1 MTTAFIRSATF
12 ASLTLLACAAHAE
25 VQVKDPWVRASV
37 EGQQATGAFM
47 ELRSTSTTTL
57 VAVESP
63 IAAVSEIHEMTMHDD
78 VMRMREIPG
87 IELPAGT
94 PVELKPGGYHIMLM
108 QLKAPATAGTS
119 VPLELTFEDAAGK
132 TQTLRVDAP
141 VRALGTRQPQH
152 GHGGHGH

>member
-1 MTTAFIRSATF
+1 MTITAIRSTAL

-25 VQVKDPWVRASV
+25 VHVKDPWVRASV

-47 ELRSTSTTTL
+47 ELSATTATTL

-63 IAAVSEIHEMTMHDD
+63 IAAVSEIHEMTMHND
-78 VMRMREIPG
+78 VMRMRQIPG
-87 IELPAGT
+87 IALPAGE

-108 QLKAPATAGTS
+108 QLKAPATAGES
-119 VPLELTFEDAAGK
+119 IPLELMFEDATGK

-141 VRALGTRQPQH
+141 VRALGARQPQH